1 MRQGMYSDAL
11 LKLRVAT
18 VVLTILGPYIHAC
31 RRLNLD
37 LLGPDICHQSLDERL
52 KECMCVWFGCACICV
67 RTRANPGGLLSLSL
81 SLSLSVSVCCLFHK

>member
-52 KECMCVWFGCACICV
+52 KECMCVVRMCICV
-67 RTRANPGGLLSLSL
+67 RTRADPGGLLSLSL
-81 SLSLSVSVCCLFHK
+81 SVSVSVCCLFHK